1 MRLSFIIPVLNEA
14 AFLSICRESLL
25 QLKADGHE
33 LIVVDGGS
41 QDGGVDL
48 ARCFADRVIKAPR
61 GRAVQMNTGAYL
73 AQGDIL
79 VFLHVDTL
87 LPGEADRKIVWA
99 VAKDHHLWGGFAV
112 KLTGSQPIF
121 RLIESLMNLRSRM
134 TGILT
139 GDQALFVRRDIF
151 YDIGGFKEI
160 PLMEDIE
167 ISKRLKRQGPP
178 AFVPVSVVTSSR
190 KWEQQGIMRTML
202 KMWALRL
209 AYFLGTNPNFLVKF
223 YYGKR
228 G

>member
-14 AFLSICRESLL
+14 VFLSLYRESLL

-41 QDGGVDL
+41 QDDGVDL
-48 ARCFADRVIKAPR
+48 ARCFADRVIEAPR
-61 GRAVQMNTGAYL
+61 GRAVQMNSGAYL

-79 VFLHVDTL
+79 VFLHADTF
-87 LPGEADRKIVWA
+87 LPSGANSEIVSA
-99 VAKDHHLWGGFAV
+99 VSTNHHLWGGFYV
-112 KLTGSQPIF
+112 KLSGTQPIF
-121 RLIESLMNLRSRM
+121 RLIESLMNLRSRL

-139 GDQALFVRRDIF
+139 GDQVFFVRRDIF

-178 AFVPVSVVTSSR
+178 AFIPVFAVTSSR
-190 KWEQQGIMRTML
+190 KWEEQGIIRTML

-209 AYFLGTNPNFLVKF
+209 AYFLGTNPKLLVKY